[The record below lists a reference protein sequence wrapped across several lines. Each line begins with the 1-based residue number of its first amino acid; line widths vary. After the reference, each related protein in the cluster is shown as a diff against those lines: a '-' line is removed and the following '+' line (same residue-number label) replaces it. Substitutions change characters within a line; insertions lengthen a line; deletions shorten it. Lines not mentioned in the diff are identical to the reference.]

1 MINDNQLIPPSP
13 ELKITSLKPFTKFC
27 ISIGMIPSSY
37 KESMTYEEQLLWL
50 CNYLENTV
58 IPTVNNNGEVVTEL
72 QNLFIELKTYVDNY
86 FTSLDVQEE
95 INNKLDKM
103 AEDGTLNRII
113 NQEIFGDINNTIS
126 EIQENEFNSPVFP
139 SILAPANSTP
149 KIVKYDPGQNEL
161 LIFQKSNNGYL
172 EYILNKKNGD
182 TSEYSVGTNWDL
194 LRLKNIRQADFAY
207 VAKNTHTVS
216 GTETILAQPSA
227 GVNNITTRLF
237 KNSKSITGSY
247 SANGGLGC
255 YGIDN
260 TSKMTFAMKTTSNN
274 KGNVLFFC
282 STLSST
288 NVDIKVNNEIVVKG
302 LNLANKLKN
311 NLFIQEITLPIN
323 SFNATDYNIEIINND
338 SEHLC
343 YVSCVNYKPLDQY
356 NGEDVDEFQIYHTAN
371 YFVKSDGASDYAI
384 FDSDLNKWCGSYHGG
399 ETLESAV
406 ITKPSYDFNYSSYD
420 NVDTVLSNIESATWW
435 ITNELYLV
443 QITNINNK
451 GKMYSKLD
459 FTKNGMVDMQFSF
472 YNGNI
477 NTRSFFT
484 GLTCVSTDMNY
495 LKNPKN
501 TTIADDIYLTENGG
515 HVTYSSN
522 KNMGLD
528 ILYSKFYPKFITEN
542 RKNGWIKH
550 DNNYNKFYYGCVD
563 YQGNSNQPVNI
574 NNVQFRKVI
583 NCYNK

>member
-1 MINDNQLIPPSP
+1 MNENKTLLQKFRCCILQSFPFIEEDFD
-13 ELKITSLKPFTKFC
+13 SLT
-27 ISIGMIPSSY
+27 
-37 KESMTYEEQLLWL
+37 TYELICKVVEYLNNTIEQ
-50 CNYLENTV
+50 T
-58 IPTVNNNGEVVTEL
+58 NNNTLQVQEL
-72 QNLFIELKTYVDNY
+72 TKQFNDLKEYIDNY
-86 FTSLDVQEE
+86 FANLDVQEE
-95 INNKLDKM
+95 VNNKLNQMVD
-103 AEDGTLNRII
+103 DGTLAQII
-113 NQEIFGDINNTIS
+113 NQEIFTDINNTLS

-149 KIVKYDPGQNEL
+149 KIVKYDPDQNEL

-194 LRLKNIRQADFAY
+194 LRLKNIRQAVFAY

-216 GTETILAQPSA
+216 GTETILTEPSA
-227 GVNNITTRLF
+227 GLNNITIRLF

-255 YGIDN
+255 YGINN

-274 KGNVLFFC
+274 KGNVLFYC
-282 STLSST
+282 SALSST
-288 NVDIKVNNEIVVKG
+288 NVTIKVNNETVVEG
-302 LNLANKLKN
+302 LNLANKLNN

-323 SFNATDYNIEIINND
+323 NFNATDYNIEIINND

-356 NGEDVDEFQIYHTAN
+356 NGEDIDEFQIYHTAN

-420 NVDTVLSNIESATWW
+420 NINTNLSNIENTWW

-484 GLTCVSTDMNY
+484 GLTCVSSDMNY

-522 KNMGLD
+522 KNMALD
-528 ILYSKFYPKFITEN
+528 ILFSKFYPKFISPN
-542 RKNGWIKH
+542 RKNGWIKQ

-563 YQGNSNQPVNI
+563 YQGTSNQPVNI
-574 NNVQFRKVI
+574 KAVQFRKII
-583 NCYNK
+583 NCYNN